1 MLTLEGTGGGGGSGV
16 ECSIGCSLERFFTKG
31 VIFLPVLLEILAFD
45 ANGFILTMACLFDE
59 ILWFQ
64 LSIWMFLSLFVVHV
78 CLGD

>member
-1 MLTLEGTGGGGGSGV
+1 MLTLEGTGGGGESGLD
-16 ECSIGCSLERFFTKG
+16 CSIGCPLERCFTKG

-45 ANGFILTMACLFDE
+45 ANGLILRMACLFDE

-78 CLGD
+78 CLGE